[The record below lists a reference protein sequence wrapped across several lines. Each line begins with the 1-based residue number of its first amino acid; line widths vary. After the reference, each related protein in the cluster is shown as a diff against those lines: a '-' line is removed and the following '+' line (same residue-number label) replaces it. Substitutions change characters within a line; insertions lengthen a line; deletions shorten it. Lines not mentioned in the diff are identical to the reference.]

1 MTEENQNTQQW
12 QQEPPKSS
20 PEKKFTQDDVNRI
33 VQDRLKAEK
42 VKFEQQIEE
51 QKAEAQRQAE
61 LAQMNELQRAQ
72 AELEDFKNKY
82 QAEADKN
89 ALSAQKDETR
99 RFMKEKGLPDCFLDS
114 VLVPKDTDATKKRV
128 ESIKSVFDE
137 AVKQAVEAKIPAH
150 VPQGGGNSK
159 QTSGINKDIPKK
171 PWNRFKQ

>member
-1 MTEENQNTQQW
+1 MTEENPNTPQG
-12 QQEPPKSS
+12 QQEPPQSN
-20 PEKKFTQDDVNRI
+20 PEMKFTQDDVNRI

-42 VKFEQQIEE
+42 AKFEQQIEE

-61 LAQMNELQRAQ
+61 LAKMDELQRAQ

-89 ALSAQKDETR
+89 ALSIQKDETR
-99 RFMKEKGLPDCFLDS
+99 KFMKEKGLPDCFLDS

-150 VPQGGGNSK
+150 VPQGGNGGNPTGDSLK
-159 QTSGINKDIPKK
+159 LKTYKHKFNQ
-171 PWNRFKQ
+171 FK